1 MCHTKSNIYC
11 LMNERDIE
19 GDRLSDNFKKTT
31 IDLSPYTV
39 IEIKHDEEAK
49 AIIVLT

>member
-1 MCHTKSNIYC
+1 
-11 LMNERDIE
+11 MNERDIE
-19 GDRLSDNFKKTT
+19 GDRLSNNFKNIT

-39 IEIKHDEEAK
+39 IETKHDEKAK